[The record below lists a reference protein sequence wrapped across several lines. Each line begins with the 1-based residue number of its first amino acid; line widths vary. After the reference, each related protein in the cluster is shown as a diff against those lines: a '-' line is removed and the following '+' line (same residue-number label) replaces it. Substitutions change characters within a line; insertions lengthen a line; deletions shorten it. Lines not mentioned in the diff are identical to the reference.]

1 MPGKSPSFVMMSLWQ
16 MPQACTR
23 MRTCPA
29 TGFGISRSTISKS
42 APGLGTWATFIFAI
56 EDLLFSFWIRGY
68 KLDARLMQTDSFFS
82 AAEPAGEKRFAQPE
96 AKKFCRDFRGDAQAL
111 QLTRAR
117 LPRTMRHRCEQ
128 GCVGTRNEK
137 FSTCPSCGDRGTKAK
152 KRRIS
157 SRPLMPV
164 DTTLEKP
171 LPNNLDAER
180 SVLGAILLDN
190 NALNP
195 AIEHLRPEDFFL
207 DQHRRV
213 FTQMIALG
221 EGQQAIDLVTL
232 TEELNRKGDLE
243 ASGGAPYLASL
254 ADGMPKVSN
263 IEHYARIVKE
273 KAILRNLIHTTH
285 NIQQRAFEGED
296 GADAILDGAESDIF
310 ALAEDRVRVGLLPIK
325 DIVRDNFE
333 RLERIFREGK
343 SITGIPT
350 GYVELDK
357 LTSGLQPSELLI
369 LAARPSQGKTAL
381 ALNLMENIAIRGG
394 HPVAMFSLEMSK
406 ESLLQRLVASVAQ
419 IDAHKF
425 RTGHLSKED
434 WRRMTE
440 SLGTISA
447 APLWLDDAG
456 SISVLEIGA
465 KARRLKREKGLS
477 MLVVDYLQLIT
488 GRGRFGNR
496 QEEVSSISRGLKGL
510 AKELQIPVLVL
521 SQLTRAPERDERGP
535 QLSDLRESGAI
546 EQDADVVMFIYRPHF
561 FKAGATPEEREET
574 ELRIAKQRNGPTDMV
589 KFVFRSRF
597 TRFEEAAPDA
607 FSQFNPDNM

>member
-1 MPGKSPSFVMMSLWQ
+1 
-16 MPQACTR
+16 
-23 MRTCPA
+23 
-29 TGFGISRSTISKS
+29 
-42 APGLGTWATFIFAI
+42 
-56 EDLLFSFWIRGY
+56 
-68 KLDARLMQTDSFFS
+68 
-82 AAEPAGEKRFAQPE
+82 
-96 AKKFCRDFRGDAQAL
+96 
-111 QLTRAR
+111 
-117 LPRTMRHRCEQ
+117 
-128 GCVGTRNEK
+128 
-137 FSTCPSCGDRGTKAK
+137 
-152 KRRIS
+152 
-157 SRPLMPV
+157 MPV
-164 DTTLEKP
+164 DSTLEKP

-190 NALNP
+190 NALNA
-195 AIEHLRPEDFFL
+195 AIENLRAEDFFL

-213 FTQMIALG
+213 FTQMIALS
-221 EGQQAIDLVTL
+221 EAQQAIDLITL
-232 TEELNRKGDLE
+232 TEELHRRGDLE

-263 IEHYARIVKE
+263 VEHYARIVKE
-273 KAILRNLIHTTH
+273 KAMLRNLIHTTH

-296 GADAILDGAESDIF
+296 GADMILDNAESSIF
-310 ALAEDRVRVGLLPIK
+310 LLAEDRVKAGLIPVK

-333 RLERIFREGK
+333 RLEKIFKEGK

-381 ALNLMENIAIRGG
+381 ALNLAENIAIRAGQ
-394 HPVAMFSLEMSK
+394 PVAIFSLEMSK

-425 RTGHLSKED
+425 RTGHLNRHD
-434 WRRMTE
+434 WTGMTE
-440 SLGTISA
+440 ALGVISN
-447 APLWLDDAG
+447 APLWVDDAG

-465 KARRLKREKGLS
+465 KARRLKRDKGLS
-477 MLVVDYLQLIT
+477 LLIVDYLQLIT
-488 GRGRFGNR
+488 ARGRFGNR
-496 QEEVSSISRGLKGL
+496 QEEVASISRGLKGL

-561 FKAGATPEEREET
+561 FKAGASPEEREET
-574 ELRIAKQRNGPTDMV
+574 ELRIAKQRNGPTDNV
-589 KFVFRSRF
+589 KFVFRSRL

-607 FSQFNPDNM
+607 FSQFSPGDM

>member
-1 MPGKSPSFVMMSLWQ
+1 
-16 MPQACTR
+16 
-23 MRTCPA
+23 
-29 TGFGISRSTISKS
+29 
-42 APGLGTWATFIFAI
+42 
-56 EDLLFSFWIRGY
+56 
-68 KLDARLMQTDSFFS
+68 
-82 AAEPAGEKRFAQPE
+82 
-96 AKKFCRDFRGDAQAL
+96 
-111 QLTRAR
+111 
-117 LPRTMRHRCEQ
+117 
-128 GCVGTRNEK
+128 
-137 FSTCPSCGDRGTKAK
+137 
-152 KRRIS
+152 
-157 SRPLMPV
+157 
-164 DTTLEKP
+164 
-171 LPNNLDAER
+171 
-180 SVLGAILLDN
+180 
-190 NALNP
+190 
-195 AIEHLRPEDFFL
+195 
-207 DQHRRV
+207 
-213 FTQMIALG
+213 MIALG

-243 ASGGAPYLASL
+243 ASGGAPYLAAL

-296 GADAILDGAESDIF
+296 GADAILDGAESSIF
-310 ALAEDRVRVGLLPIK
+310 ALAEDRVRAGLLPIK

-333 RLERIFREGK
+333 RLERIFREWK

-350 GYVELDK
+350 GYTELDK

-381 ALNLMENIAIRGG
+381 ALSLMENIAIRGG
-394 HPVAMFSLEMSK
+394 HPVAKLSLENSK

-419 IDAHKF
+419 IDAQKF

-440 SLGTISA
+440 SLGTMSS
-447 APLWLDDAG
+447 APLWIDDAG

-465 KARRLKREKGLS
+465 KARRLKRDKGLS

-488 GRGRFGNR
+488 ARGRFGNR

-546 EQDADVVMFIYRPHF
+546 EQDADMVMFIYRPHF

-574 ELRIAKQRNGPTDMV
+574 ELRIAKQQIGRASCRERG
-589 KFVFRSRF
+589 
-597 TRFEEAAPDA
+597 
-607 FSQFNPDNM
+607 

>member
-1 MPGKSPSFVMMSLWQ
+1 MP
-16 MPQACTR
+16 
-23 MRTCPA
+23 
-29 TGFGISRSTISKS
+29 
-42 APGLGTWATFIFAI
+42 
-56 EDLLFSFWIRGY
+56 
-68 KLDARLMQTDSFFS
+68 
-82 AAEPAGEKRFAQPE
+82 AEA
-96 AKKFCRDFRGDAQAL
+96 
-111 QLTRAR
+111 
-117 LPRTMRHRCEQ
+117 
-128 GCVGTRNEK
+128 
-137 FSTCPSCGDRGTKAK
+137 
-152 KRRIS
+152 
-157 SRPLMPV
+157 
-164 DTTLEKP
+164 TLEKP

-180 SVLGAILLDN
+180 SVLGAVLLDN
-190 NALNP
+190 NALNA
-195 AIEHLRPEDFFL
+195 AIENLRPEDFFL

-213 FTQMIALG
+213 FLQMIALS
-221 EGQQAIDLVTL
+221 EAQQAIDLITL
-232 TEELNRKGDLE
+232 TEELHRHGELE
-243 ASGGAPYLASL
+243 SAGGAPYLASL
-254 ADGMPKVSN
+254 ADGMPRVSN

-273 KAILRNLIHTTH
+273 KALLRNLIHATH

-296 GADAILDGAESDIF
+296 GADAVLDNAESSIF
-310 ALAEDRVRVGLLPIK
+310 ALAEDRVRAGLIPIK

-350 GYVELDK
+350 GYTELDK

-381 ALNLMENIAIRGG
+381 ALNLAENIGIRSGQA
-394 HPVAMFSLEMSK
+394 VAVFSLEMSK

-425 RTGHLSKED
+425 RTGHLSRQD
-434 WRRMTE
+434 WSRMTE
-440 SLGTISA
+440 ALGTIASA
-447 APLWLDDAG
+447 PIWIDDAG

-465 KARRLKREKGLS
+465 KARRLKREKDLK
-477 MLVVDYLQLIT
+477 LLIVDYLQLIT
-488 GRGRFGNR
+488 ARGRFGNR

-546 EQDADVVMFIYRPHF
+546 EQDADVVMFIYRPNF

-574 ELRIAKQRNGPTDMV
+574 ELRIAKQRNGPTENV
-589 KFVFRSRF
+589 KFVFRSRL

-607 FSQFNPDNM
+607 FSNLGPDDL

>member
-1 MPGKSPSFVMMSLWQ
+1 M
-16 MPQACTR
+16 
-23 MRTCPA
+23 
-29 TGFGISRSTISKS
+29 
-42 APGLGTWATFIFAI
+42 
-56 EDLLFSFWIRGY
+56 
-68 KLDARLMQTDSFFS
+68 
-82 AAEPAGEKRFAQPE
+82 AA
-96 AKKFCRDFRGDAQAL
+96 
-111 QLTRAR
+111 
-117 LPRTMRHRCEQ
+117 
-128 GCVGTRNEK
+128 
-137 FSTCPSCGDRGTKAK
+137 
-152 KRRIS
+152 
-157 SRPLMPV
+157 

-171 LPNNLDAER
+171 LPNNLEAER

-190 NALNP
+190 HALN
-195 AIEHLRPEDFFL
+195 AAMETLRPEDFFL

-213 FTQMIALG
+213 FTHMITLG
-221 EGQQAIDLVTL
+221 ESQQAIDLVTL
-232 TEELNRKGDLE
+232 TDELHCKGELE

-254 ADGMPKVSN
+254 ADGMPRVSN

-273 KAILRNLIHTTH
+273 KAMLRNLIHATH
-285 NIQQRAFEGED
+285 EIQQRAFEGED
-296 GADAILDGAESDIF
+296 GADAILDGAESSIF
-310 ALAEDRVRVGLLPIK
+310 ALAEDRARAGLIPVK

-333 RLERIFREGK
+333 RLEKIFKEGK
-343 SITGIPT
+343 SVTGIPT
-350 GYVELDK
+350 GYTELDK

-381 ALNLMENIAIRGG
+381 ALNVMENIAIRGG

-425 RTGHLSKED
+425 RTGHLNRED

-440 SLGTISA
+440 ALGTISSS
-447 APLWLDDAG
+447 PLWVDDSG

-465 KARRLKREKGLS
+465 KARRLKRDKGMSL
-477 MLVVDYLQLIT
+477 LIVDYLQLIT
-488 GRGRFGNR
+488 ARGRFGNR
-496 QEEVSSISRGLKGL
+496 QEEVASISRGLKGL

-561 FKAGATPEEREET
+561 FKAGATAEEREET
-574 ELRIAKQRNGPTDMV
+574 ELRIAKQRNGPTDLV

-607 FSQFNPDNM
+607 FSSFAPDEM